1 MTSMAWRP
9 VTQRQA
15 HTQGLSLEH
24 DMSDSLFLTDEELA
38 QLTGRKIKSLQI
50 KWLRTSGLPFWVNAR
65 GHPVVTRAAVHGLP
79 VTKAPR
85 DAWVPNFL
93 KQGQ

>member
-1 MTSMAWRP
+1 MT
-9 VTQRQA
+9 
-15 HTQGLSLEH
+15 EN
-24 DMSDSLFLTDEELA
+24 LFLTSEELA
-38 QLTGRKIKSLQI
+38 QLTGRKLKSQQI

-79 VTKAPR
+79 ATKAPR
-85 DAWVPNFL
+85 DVWVPNFL